1 MTTSTAMRFDSASL
15 RPLAAPRVAVVIP
28 ALNEEGG
35 IGNVIDEVKRAL
47 DGTEFRIIVV
57 DGRSSD
63 RTAVVARERGAAV
76 VTQRVAGYGGAL
88 MTGFTVA
95 VRRWNPD
102 VLVMIDGDG
111 TYDPADIPKLIEPIA
126 RGDAELVVGNRLKF
140 LDKSAMSGLN
150 RFGNRLITGL
160 ARRLLGLEVEDTQCG
175 LRAFS
180 ADLVGTF
187 IGSAD
192 GMAFATEMLADAK
205 EASMV
210 ITEVPITYRKRV
222 GDAKM
227 RPITDGA
234 SILRIV
240 GRLLRDYKPMLFFG
254 LLSLVCLAA
263 GLGFGFR
270 VLSEFLA
277 TGHVKEIPSAI
288 LSSALVVLSIQFF
301 SLGLVAD
308 MIKGVGR
315 RRKQVWEMGVRG
327 DVDL

>member
-1 MTTSTAMRFDSASL
+1 MTTSTVMRGESLGSKSAGT
-15 RPLAAPRVAVVIP
+15 ARVAVVIP
-28 ALNEEGG
+28 ALNEEPG
-35 IGNVIDEVKRAL
+35 IGKVIDEVKGVL
-47 DGTEFRIIVV
+47 EGVESRIIVV
-57 DGRSSD
+57 DGRSRD
-63 RTAVVARERGAAV
+63 GTVKVARKHGASV

-95 VRRWNPD
+95 VRKWDPT
-102 VLVMIDGDG
+102 VVVMLDGDG

-126 RGDAELVVGNRLKF
+126 NGDAELVVGNRF
-140 LDKSAMSGLN
+140 GGMDEGSMTGLN
-150 RFGNRLITGL
+150 RFGNRLISWV
-160 ARRLLGLEVEDTQCG
+160 ARHLLGLDVTDTQCG

-180 ADLVGTF
+180 ADLVGAF

-205 EASMV
+205 EASIVME
-210 ITEVPITYRKRV
+210 EVPIAYHSRV
-222 GDAKM
+222 GEAKM
-227 RPITDGA
+227 RPLKDGA

-254 LLSLVCLAA
+254 MLSLVCLAA

-270 VLSEFLA
+270 VLAEFLA

-288 LSSALVVLSIQFF
+288 LSAALVVLSIQFF

-327 DVDL
+327 DFDL